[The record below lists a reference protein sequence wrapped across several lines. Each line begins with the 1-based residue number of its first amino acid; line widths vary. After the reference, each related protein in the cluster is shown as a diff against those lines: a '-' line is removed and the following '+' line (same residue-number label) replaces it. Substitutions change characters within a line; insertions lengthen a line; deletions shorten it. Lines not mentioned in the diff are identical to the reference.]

1 MTTIFF
7 FVKRE
12 NLTQPIQMQLS
23 KKLKVSSGDFTA
35 FLKSTYLILNN
46 SEKKGE
52 HHSLS
57 ICGIID
63 GKTRAYLNA

>member
-1 MTTIFF
+1 
-7 FVKRE
+7 
-12 NLTQPIQMQLS
+12 MQLS

-46 SEKKGE
+46 SKKKGE
-52 HHSLS
+52 HHSLC